1 MTIYVTA
8 SGNFDNKKSWSGLK
22 KHLQH
27 DEAVHHKNK
36 YLELD
41 QSKLDRK
48 FNKHLVLESFDDFT
62 EKMFSPYVKKHDEKE
77 ERESRKYKTVKRFI
91 TVDSRGRKRKTN
103 MDLNYVEKFS
113 DEKTWH
119 LYLKALEKNIKK
131 KYSSRSFSDEQVH
144 AFAMKAVSDGLADWA
159 KDFNKRNPNLKL
171 FESYIHMDEKGAPH
185 VHSRVLPIVYKRD
198 KKPSTSLNT
207 ALAKQY
213 NLPRNGKL
221 LLSKFRKQEDTAL
234 INSVDKSVERELHLK
249 SNFELLR
256 KSDKDKNIVT
266 GVSHDEYV
274 HNQEILDKQNKQIEE
289 NKAVL
294 SKQNNE
300 ITIATS
306 TLNLTNKKVEN
317 ARKAQK
323 QAEEAKESTIKA
335 TTHEALKSAQNAQ
348 ESYLKSLDDYKQE
361 LDERDKKQKQ
371 KEKELAERAKQ
382 LESRE
387 QFMKNVEKAFFSGF
401 YSNAVETDADLQRAK
416 DIFNEHKH
424 DADFKSYSRKNF
436 VRGVSSSTDYLTNTD
451 TLNIMFESRDQ
462 QKYKQKQ
469 QNNDL
474 NL

>member
-1 MTIYVTA
+1 MTNLVTV

-41 QSKLDRK
+41 QSKKDRK
-48 FNKHLVLESFDDFT
+48 FNQHIVLENFDDWT
-62 EKMFSPYVKKHDEKE
+62 EKTFGDYVKKHDAKE
-77 ERESRKYKTVKRFI
+77 ERESRKYKSVRRFLQ
-91 TVDSRGRKRKTN
+91 VDSRGRKRKTN
-103 MDLNYVEKFS
+103 IDLNYVAKFS
-113 DEKTWH
+113 DEENWH
-119 LYLKALEKNIKK
+119 KYLKVVEKSIKK
-131 KYSSRSFSDEQVH
+131 EHLKKKLSDEQIH
-144 AFAMKAVSDGLADWA
+144 AFVMKAVADGFADWA
-159 KDFNKRNPNLKL
+159 DGFNERNPNLKM
-171 FESYIHMDEKGAPH
+171 FESYIHMDEKGSPH
-185 VHSRVLPIVYKRD
+185 SHNRIIPIVYREG
-198 KKPSTSLNT
+198 KKPLTSLNT

>member
-8 SGNFDNKKSWSGLK
+8 SGNFDNKKSWNGLK

-41 QSKLDRK
+41 QSKKDRK
-48 FNKHLVLESFDDFT
+48 FNQHLVLENFDDFT
-62 EKMFSPYVKKHDEKE
+62 EKMFSPYIKKHDEKQKKD
-77 ERESRKYKTVKRFI
+77 SRKYKSVKRFLA
-91 TVDSRGRKRKTN
+91 VDSTGKKRKTN
-103 MDLNYVEKFS
+103 MDLNYVEKFA

-119 LYLKALEKNIKK
+119 LYLKALDKNIKK
-131 KYSSRSFSDEQVH
+131 KYSSRNFSDAQVH

-159 KDFNKRNPNLKL
+159 KDFNKRNPNLKM
-171 FESYIHMDEKGAPH
+171 FEYYIHMDEKGAPH
-185 VHSRVLPIVYKRD
+185 VHSRVLPIVYKGD

-213 NLPRNGKL
+213 SLPRNGKL

-234 INSVDKSVERELHLK
+234 INAIDKSVEKELHLK
-249 SNFELLR
+249 SNFALLR
-256 KSDKDKNIVT
+256 KSDENKNIVT

-323 QAEEAKESTIKA
+323 QAEEEKENTIKA
-335 TTHEALKSAQNAQ
+335 TTREALKSAQNAQ
-348 ESYLKSLDDYKQE
+348 ESYLKSLDNYKQR

-371 KEKELAERAKQ
+371 KEKELAERAKR

-387 QFMKNVEKAFFSGF
+387 QFMKNVEKSFFSGF
-401 YSNAVETDADLQRAK
+401 YSNAVKTDADLQRAK

-424 DADFKSYSRKNF
+424 DADFKNYSKAHF
-436 VRGVSSSTDYLTNTD
+436 VRAIASSTDYLANID
-451 TLNIMFESRDQ
+451 TLNIMFEQRDQ
-462 QKYKQKQ
+462 QKQ

-474 NL
+474 DL